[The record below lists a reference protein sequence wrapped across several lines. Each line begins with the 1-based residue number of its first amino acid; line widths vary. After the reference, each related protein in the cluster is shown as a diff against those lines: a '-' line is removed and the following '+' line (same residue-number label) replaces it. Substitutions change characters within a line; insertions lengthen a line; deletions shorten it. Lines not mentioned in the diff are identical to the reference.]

1 MAEFVHLK
9 FNPGFPINNFVDY
22 LWKVSYQDLKPQ
34 SVEKILPD
42 GGVEVFVNLN
52 YDRLGKEDD
61 QVLLDQPWIKR
72 AAFIGGL
79 RTKATE
85 TKFPASLNL
94 MGIRFKPHGFKS
106 FFNIGLH
113 ELVDKTFSLDDVIL
127 IDQRGLVERLRNA
140 DTELE
145 QFAILENLLIS
156 NFTYKK
162 EEDVDKI
169 VGQILSN
176 HGNVR
181 MEELYGYISNA
192 SKNFLRKFKDKT
204 GTTPKKI
211 SDIYRFKRVINL
223 AKNLDSKKADWQTIL
238 YQCGYYDQ
246 AHFIHDFKK
255 YSGVTPSKYF
265 KNKVDYF
272 SHGDDK
278 ELFY

>member
-9 FNPGFPINNFVDY
+9 FVPGFPLSNSVDY

-52 YDRLGKEDD
+52 YDRLDKEDD
-61 QVLLDQPWIKR
+61 QVLLNQPWIKR

-85 TKFPASLNL
+85 TRFPTSLNL

-113 ELVDKTFSLDDVIL
+113 ELVDKTFSLDDVIQ
-127 IDQRGLVERLRNA
+127 IDQRGLVDRLRNT

-145 QFAILENLLIS
+145 QFAIPENFLFS
-156 NFTYKK
+156 NFTYKN
-162 EEDVDKI
+162 EEEVDKI
-169 VGQILSN
+169 VEQILSN

-192 SKNFLRKFKDKT
+192 SKTSSENLKIKPGLPPRRFQTFT
-204 GTTPKKI
+204 G
-211 SDIYRFKRVINL
+211 L
-223 AKNLDSKKADWQTIL
+223 
-238 YQCGYYDQ
+238 
-246 AHFIHDFKK
+246 
-255 YSGVTPSKYF
+255 
-265 KNKVDYF
+265 
-272 SHGDDK
+272 K
-278 ELFY
+278 E

>member
-9 FNPGFPINNFVDY
+9 FIPGFPLSNFVDY

-52 YDRLGKEDD
+52 YDRLDKEDD
-61 QVLLDQPWIKR
+61 QVLLNQPWIKR

-85 TKFPASLNL
+85 TRFPTSLNL

-113 ELVDKTFSLDDVIL
+113 ELVDKTFSLDDVIQ
-127 IDQRGLVERLRNA
+127 IDQRGLVDRLRNA

-145 QFAILENLLIS
+145 QFAIPENFLFS
-156 NFTYKK
+156 NFTYKN
-162 EEDVDKI
+162 EEEVDKI
-169 VGQILSN
+169 VEQILSN

-181 MEELYGYISNA
+181 M
-192 SKNFLRKFKDKT
+192 KNFTDIFQMLQKT
-204 GTTPKKI
+204 SSENLKI
-211 SDIYRFKRVINL
+211 KPGLPPRRFQIF
-223 AKNLDSKKADWQTIL
+223 T
-238 YQCGYYDQ
+238 G
-246 AHFIHDFKK
+246 F
-255 YSGVTPSKYF
+255 SG
-265 KNKVDYF
+265 
-272 SHGDDK
+272 
-278 ELFY
+278 